1 MIPRPF
7 PSKSDL
13 LDRLKRL
20 EFPIDEVIDVGV
32 HRCTVELLAAF
43 PQRRQHLFEP
53 CSLFYPDIERNYGH
67 VPHVLHR
74 MALSDVDETQYLAV
88 TALKRDGVATHS
100 EIRRTPVP
108 VDGLEVVSCDTLPV
122 RRFDGLGL
130 APKGRSLLKVDV
142 DGADL
147 RVLQGF
153 GEQLRGCSLVIVEMT
168 YRTFMP
174 LASLLEGVGF
184 QLFDFVDLVYYGEG
198 LYQFDGVFLRK
209 DLIDARVRPNIAQFV
224 PELWRTLVKP

>member
-1 MIPRPF
+1 MTARPF

-13 LDRLKRL
+13 LARLKEL
-20 EFPIDEVIDVGV
+20 EFPMATILDVGV
-32 HRCTVELLAAF
+32 HRCTIELLAAF
-43 PQRRQHLFEP
+43 PERHQHLFEP
-53 CSLFYPDIERNYGH
+53 CSLFYADIERNYGH

-108 VDGLEVVSCDTLPV
+108 VDGVEVISCDTLPV
-122 RRFDGLGL
+122 RRFDSLGL
-130 APKGRSLLKVDV
+130 DLRGDALLKVDV

-147 RVLQGF
+147 RVLKGF
-153 GEQLRGCSLVIVEMT
+153 GEQLRGCSMVIVEMT

-174 LASLLEGVGF
+174 LASLLEDKGF
-184 QLFDFVDLVYYGEG
+184 QLFDFVDLVYYGAG
-198 LYQFDGVFLRK
+198 LYQFDGVFLRQ
-209 DLIDARVRPNIAQFV
+209 DLIDSRVRPNIGQFE
-224 PELWRTLVKP
+224 PALWRTLIQG